1 MQKTA
6 YEMRI
11 SDWSSDV
18 CSSDLV
24 RPALVHKNDVP
35 FFKRLAATDPA
46 VPGPAYLG
54 VALYLFRSALRPMV
68 ADAYRPHLEQRL
80 RMGTQ
85 PLRSTGTFLLW
96 VAAGLPHPRVFFTY
110 RRSARFLGLLPA
122 TGFHLEHFGAVR
134 TDRMGSSHAVRRR
147 PWHAV
152 PGNPGRYL
160 GREQRHG
167 AGRPRRI
174 DCHAGG
180 SRDQYAAAA
189 RTSWGMVAHHEE
201 ARLGTVRRA

>member
-1 MQKTA
+1 MILPPP
-6 YEMRI
+6 I
-11 SDWSSDV
+11 SS
-18 CSSDLV
+18 L
-24 RPALVHKNDVP
+24 
-35 FFKRLAATDPA
+35 TDT
-46 VPGPAYLG
+46 
-54 VALYLFRSALRPMV
+54 LFPSTTLFLS
-68 ADAYRPHLEQRL
+68 DAYPPHLEQRL

-160 GREQRHG
+160 GRAQRHG
-167 AGRPRRI
+167 AGRPRRL
-174 DCHAGG
+174 DRSEERRGG
-180 SRDQYAAAA
+180 QEGVS
-189 RTSWGMVAHHEE
+189 T
-201 ARLGTVRRA
+201 